1 MRKHAIRGIFCL
13 AIILLPGLD
22 LMAFTFEAHPGLY
35 TSYEYTDNYQG
46 AVQNEQSESI
56 YYVGPSLGLTC
67 ASPSTNFD
75 LTGRYAKS
83 FHQRFPEDDSPDIHL
98 ITHASF
104 AAPQQE
110 TRFSYEFA
118 RTLTRDSLNEPFGEV
133 RRNIGSIGYT
143 ATLTQ
148 STSINA
154 GGNIQTEKWSTT
166 AATGED
172 LVNSGG
178 NVGITHQLNPLDTIS
193 FTARRDYYCYE
204 ISQNVIGTQ
213 STLDIRHVFSPI
225 FTLGLGTAYH
235 HDDRGHDPNDDRY
248 DVNLMGQYTMNQST
262 MMSVTGGYSWL
273 IMEQQDRQASYI
285 ARVSLDKSLK
295 EDRFHLS
302 IAKEYTAEFST
313 NRYGTYDTKTAS
325 ISWVRQWL
333 QTWSSSTGLSI
344 SKRIPSMGTSGEDE
358 TDSNANV
365 SLTWRPIEYF
375 TGNIIYEHLQT
386 KYRISGTARENRYTM
401 TVEVRY

>member
-1 MRKHAIRGIFCL
+1 VRKHAIRGILCL
-13 AIILLPGLD
+13 AIILLPGFD

-46 AVQNEQSESI
+46 AVQNGQSEGI

-67 ASPSTNFD
+67 TSPSTNFD
-75 LTGRYAKS
+75 LTGRYTKS

-98 ITHASF
+98 ITHASI
-104 AAPQQE
+104 AAPRQE

-118 RTLTRDSLNEPFGEV
+118 RTLTRESLNEPLGEV
-133 RRNIGSIGYT
+133 RRNTGGIGYT
-143 ATLTQ
+143 VALTQ
-148 STSINA
+148 NTSINA

-166 AATGED
+166 APTGED

-193 FTARRDYYCYE
+193 FTARRDYYRYE

-213 STLDIRHVFSPI
+213 STLDIRHVLSPI
-225 FTLGLGTAYH
+225 FTLGLGTAYN

-248 DVNLMGQYTMNQST
+248 DVTLMGQYTMNQST

-273 IMEQQDRQASYI
+273 IMEQQDHQASYI
-285 ARVSLDKSLK
+285 ARVSLDKNLK

-325 ISWVRQWL
+325 FSWVRQWV

-358 TDSNANV
+358 TDSNANI

-375 TGNIIYEHLQT
+375 TGDLIYEHLQT
-386 KYRISGTARENRYTM
+386 KYRTSGTARENRYKM